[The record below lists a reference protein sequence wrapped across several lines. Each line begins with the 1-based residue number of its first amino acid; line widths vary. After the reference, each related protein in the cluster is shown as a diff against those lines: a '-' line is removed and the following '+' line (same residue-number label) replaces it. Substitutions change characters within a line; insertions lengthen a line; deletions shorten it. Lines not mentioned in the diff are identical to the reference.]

1 MYTATPLHYIRFQL
15 LHLAPRHD
23 QSSSGAG
30 THRNAV
36 PFPFWENGSSKLGP
50 ARSVVVIRG
59 ARVTRVTLM
68 LLETDYLLL
77 IITRCDNWWLPIP
90 WPCNLQRI
98 GRKSA
103 LSVGLSTCPT
113 GSVTATPILGMD
125 RLGCPPNTMSPL
137 PRLTPTPNVNSIRW
151 VVCTGTP
158 GSQTDGRDRRTD
170 PMT

>member
-77 IITRCDNWWLPIP
+77 IITRCDNW
-90 WPCNLQRI
+90 
-98 GRKSA
+98 
-103 LSVGLSTCPT
+103 
-113 GSVTATPILGMD
+113 
-125 RLGCPPNTMSPL
+125 
-137 PRLTPTPNVNSIRW
+137 
-151 VVCTGTP
+151 
-158 GSQTDGRDRRTD
+158 
-170 PMT
+170 